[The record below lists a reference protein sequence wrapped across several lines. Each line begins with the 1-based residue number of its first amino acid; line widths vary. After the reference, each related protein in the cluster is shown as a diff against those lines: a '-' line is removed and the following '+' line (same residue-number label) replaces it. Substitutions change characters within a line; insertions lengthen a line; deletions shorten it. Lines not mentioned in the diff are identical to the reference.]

1 MIPSRPLETGDG
13 DIIPAGPWELQLVAR
28 QLWWPLVS
36 TGDYRLAL
44 NAGIEPGWEVVR
56 RFSVTPSAKAPRLL
70 VGVGDRRSVAR
81 ALSTFGGIRTRRQR
95 FGRLTMATATRFGLA
110 RRGDLLTLER
120 RIGSRPTEPEP
131 LAFLEREL
139 GRSLNT
145 IVGIR
150 TGANSKATVQLF
162 TAKGRPVGYAK
173 VGWNPIT
180 QDYVRRESEVLK
192 ELGGAAGHLRVPSVL
207 ISGAIGKSPFL
218 VTEPL
223 PLDVTTLP
231 ARHHLSVEDFAAV
244 APVRRFDYL
253 GGSGHFRS
261 LLDRV
266 RGGSSADLD
275 GATWDRARNLAA
287 ELASSSLRVPI
298 AARWHGDLVPWNAA
312 RDSGGSVWVWD
323 WETCEDD
330 AVAGLDVLHWS
341 MNTHENRTPEATT
354 ATFLDSVRSC
364 APMLRALG
372 LGHRQQLAVASLYT
386 LTLAERSMQL
396 ASGHGGWHY
405 NRLQPAVLDHL
416 LRAGQTLAEQAAEQ
430 RPT

>member
-1 MIPSRPLETGDG
+1 MTALPSQTGHD
-13 DIIPAGPWELQLVAR
+13 DIIPSGPWELQLVAR

-36 TGDYRLAL
+36 SGDYRLAL
-44 NAGIEPGWEVVR
+44 NTVADPDWEVVR
-56 RFSVTPSAKAPRLL
+56 RFSVIPSAKAPRLL
-70 VGVGDRRSVAR
+70 VGVGDRRPVAR

-95 FGRLTMATATRFGLA
+95 LGRLTTATATRFGLA

-120 RIGSRPTEPEP
+120 RVGSRPTEPEP

-139 GRSLNT
+139 GRPLNT
-145 IVGIR
+145 IVGVR

-162 TAKGRPVGYAK
+162 SEDGQPVGYAK

-180 QDYVRRESEVLK
+180 QDYVRRESEVLR
-192 ELGGAAGHLRVPSVL
+192 ELNGSAGRLRVPTVL
-207 ISGAIGKSPFL
+207 ASGAIGESHFL
-218 VTEPL
+218 VTHPL

-231 ARHHLSVEDFAAV
+231 PGHHLSVEDFAGV
-244 APVRRFDYL
+244 APVRRFDSM
-253 GGSGHFRS
+253 GGSGQFRALSDRVMAGSGVELGGDTWGRARS
-261 LLDRV
+261 L
-266 RGGSSADLD
+266 
-275 GATWDRARNLAA
+275 ATTLG
-287 ELASSSLRVPI
+287 SSSLRMPV

-312 RDSGGSVWVWD
+312 RDSTGGVWVWD

-341 MNTHENRTPEATT
+341 INTHENRAPADTT
-354 ATFLDSVRSC
+354 STFVDSVVSC

-372 LGHRQQLAVASLYT
+372 LGRRQQLAVASLYA
-386 LTLAERSMQL
+386 LALAERSMQL

-416 LRAGQTLAEQAAEQ
+416 LRVGQDLAEQASDQ
-430 RPT
+430 RPH